1 MTNHESNDQTRM
13 NNDEGNP
20 NDEVLRELTDISNL
34 SVIRA
39 SSLIRHSLFDI
50 RHFSPPLTQD

>member
-1 MTNHESNDQTRM
+1 MT
-13 NNDEGNP
+13 NDEGNP
-20 NDEVLRELTDISNL
+20 NDEVRRELTDISNL

-39 SSLIRHSLFDI
+39 SSLIRHSSFDI

>member
-1 MTNHESNDQTRM
+1 MTTHESNDEARM
-13 NNDEGNP
+13 T
-20 NDEVLRELTDISNL
+20 NDEVGRELTDISNL